1 MFHVTKYDNLNG
13 KEDFLMGTFVRNEI
27 AKNLA
32 YFRKEK
38 KLTQEDL
45 GQQLG
50 VKRNTVSSWESGI
63 NAIDVARCQG
73 SCQ

>member
-1 MFHVTKYDNLNG
+1 
-13 KEDFLMGTFVRNEI
+13 MGTFVRNEI